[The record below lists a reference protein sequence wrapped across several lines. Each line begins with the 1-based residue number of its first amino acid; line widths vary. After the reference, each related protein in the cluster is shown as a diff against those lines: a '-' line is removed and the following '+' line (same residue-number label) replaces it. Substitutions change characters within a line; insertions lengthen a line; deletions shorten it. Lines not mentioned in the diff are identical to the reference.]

1 MHEAFRPQE
10 RIRKKKDFLHLYKKG
25 KRFRGKSFIFIYL
38 SNELGYSR
46 VAVVASKKLGN
57 AVRRNKIKRQFRTL
71 YRRNKILLTKPIDL
85 IIIPHRKIHEVPWQ
99 SLEKDFLTALKSLN
113 SRNQV
118 R

>member
-25 KRFRGKSFIFIYL
+25 KRFRGKSFILVYL

-57 AVRRNKIKRQFRTL
+57 AVKRNKIKRQFRTL
-71 YRRNKILLTKPIDL
+71 YRRNKTLLTEPLDL
-85 IIIPHRKIHEVPWQ
+85 IIIPHREINEIQWQ
-99 SLEKDFLTALKSLN
+99 SLEKDFSSALKSINLK
-113 SRNQV
+113 NQA
-118 R
+118 